1 MSIQKR
7 GKPVIKDHISN
18 IPKNPSLSS
27 KFINRLLREGDRQPQ
42 KPDEDSAGAKII
54 LNLVVK
60 NFMQKN
66 LEYYCQKWCEK
77 IISNIVVKK

>member
-7 GKPVIKDHISN
+7 GKPVIKDHIST
-18 IPKNPSLSS
+18 IPKIQSLSS

-54 LNLVVK
+54 SNNVV
-60 NFMQKN
+60 Q
-66 LEYYCQKWCEK
+66 K
-77 IISNIVVKK
+77 IISDAS